1 MRVVT
6 KHYLHGQSHK
16 RIAADLAPLSRSGV
30 KRILRRWRTECTVA
44 TWQGRRH
51 GPPANTV
58 MTVEACKKLLELV
71 TLLDD
76 ESMCSEIHEEFTTQH
91 GVTCDV
97 STVCRAMAR
106 LGFTRKKLHRL
117 ALECDRARADRF
129 YSGVMLNHQ
138 PHQLIF
144 LDETSKDMRS
154 INRSYGYALRG
165 MKPRSD
171 LGYFT
176 RGQRISTMA
185 SFDMNG
191 FIDWYSITGTFKG
204 NDFLDAVELAVLPYL
219 QAYPGPRSVIILD
232 NASIHKKQAF
242 IDAVAAKGAF
252 VLWLPPYC
260 WHLNPIEEG
269 FGAVR
274 QWLMRN
280 KPLVSVLPG
289 GTQGML
295 DAAFSSVTL
304 EQARSCF
311 HHSDYL

>member
-1 MRVVT
+1 
-6 KHYLHGQSHK
+6 
-16 RIAADLAPLSRSGV
+16 
-30 KRILRRWRTECTVA
+30 
-44 TWQGRRH
+44 
-51 GPPANTV
+51 
-58 MTVEACKKLLELV
+58 MTVDACKKLLELV

-76 ESMCSEIHEEFTTQH
+76 ESMLTEIHEEFTTQY

-117 ALECDRARADRF
+117 ALECDRLRADRF
-129 YSGVMLNHQ
+129 YVNVMLHHQ
-138 PHQLIF
+138 PHQLMF

-171 LGYFT
+171 LGFFT
-176 RGQRISTMA
+176 RGERISTMA
-185 SFDMNG
+185 AFDIDG

-204 NDFLDAVELAVLPYL
+204 DDFMDAVEAAVLPYL
-219 QAYPGPRSVIILD
+219 QPFPGPRSVVILD
-232 NASIHKKQAF
+232 NARIHKKQAF
-242 IDAVAAKGAF
+242 IDAVGAKGAF

-269 FGAVR
+269 FGAVH

-280 KPLVSVLPG
+280 KPLVSLIPG
-289 GTQGML
+289 GTVGML
-295 DAAFSSVTL
+295 DAAFSNVSP

-311 HHSDYL
+311 HHCEYL